1 MISFHSL
8 LFLLLWMMRKKKKID
23 SHHADHNNNKK
34 KKNTSDAMTSINQH
48 EQDEEEER
56 HTPVPCMPFQ
66 CVHVLN
72 SLIDLHD
79 LLLFLQRRHNS
90 FQTQAS
96 LFLVHFHE
104 FLVFSRVATN
114 PPEYTSAPQKDPLDH
129 QPAACH
135 RRSCPASFS
144 VDHKKNKRESI

>member
-8 LFLLLWMMRKKKKID
+8 LLLLKMRKKKKID

-34 KKNTSDAMTSINQH
+34 KNTSDAMTSIHQ
-48 EQDEEEER
+48 QTTTR
-56 HTPVPCMPFQ
+56 RKRKTHTCCLHAIPMCPCVEFFD
-66 CVHVLN
+66 CLHV
-72 SLIDLHD
+72 
-79 LLLFLQRRHNS
+79 LLLFLQRRHKS
-90 FQTQAS
+90 FQTPAS
-96 LFLVHFHE
+96 PFFVHFHE
-104 FLVFSRVATN
+104 FLVFRCAAAN

-135 RRSCPASFS
+135 RRSCRVSFS